1 MNSKFNKHFRKLNYF
16 IALGV
21 TIFPV
26 KVFAQTPS
34 STNYQ
39 VPESSFT
46 TGSNIDAN
54 SASYNSRV
62 SFGDLAIGSAS
73 STSYNAR
80 PGSVT
85 PDEEFLELVVQTANV
100 NLGALLESTTGSGT
114 AIFYVR
120 SYINGDY
127 YVQSSGS
134 TLTSGSDTITA
145 LGTPT
150 ASTTGTEQ
158 FGINVVANATPAVGA
173 DPAADPST
181 FFANGIAETGYDTA
195 DFFQFN
201 SGDVI
206 ARSGPAGPAW
216 GRTNYTVSYI
226 ANVTSITE
234 AGNYTMNHDIIVT
247 ATF

>member
-1 MNSKFNKHFRKLNYF
+1 MKSKINKNFTRLNF
-16 IALGV
+16 IVALAV
-21 TIFPV
+21 VLFPV

-62 SFGDLAIGSAS
+62 SFGDLAIGSAD

-100 NLGALLESTTGSGT
+100 NLGSLLESTTGSGT

-127 YVQSSGS
+127 YLQSSGS
-134 TLTSGSDTITA
+134 TLTSGTDTITA
-145 LGTPT
+145 LTTPT
-150 ASTTGTEQ
+150 ASTAGTEQ
-158 FGINVVANATPAVGA
+158 FGINMVANTTPAVGSN
-173 DPAADPST
+173 PVADPST
-181 FFANGIAETGYDTA
+181 FFANGIAQTGYDTA

-201 SGDVI
+201 DDDIIV
-206 ARSGPAGPAW
+206 RSGPSGQAW

-234 AGNYTMNHDIIVT
+234 AGSYTMNHDIIVT
-247 ATF
+247 ATY